1 MIAGTMT
8 DAPKPQEM
16 VRDSEALEHL
26 DTKPV
31 IDSPETDMLISP
43 LDITQAPPCPPLNTT
58 VLIASTTWRAEQPV
72 HPSLRG
78 VRHSAA
84 RIPLITLS
92 CPYTEGDPTNGFGC
106 GSEGELRCDA
116 RPYLEYPAFQI
127 P

>member
-8 DAPKPQEM
+8 NAPRPQEM
-16 VRDSEALEHL
+16 VRDSKVLEHL

-31 IDSPETDMLISP
+31 IDSPKTDMLISP
-43 LDITQAPPCPPLNTT
+43 LNITQAPLCLQLNTA

-92 CPYTEGDPTNGFGC
+92 CPYTEGDLITGFGC
-106 GSEGELRCDA
+106 GSEGEL
-116 RPYLEYPAFQI
+116 
-127 P
+127 